1 MDSMRCRI
9 PGLSAA
15 FLLPLSL
22 FLASCGGRNISEG
35 VVQNLIANLPDEAI
49 NKVDVT
55 IDSVRQNGN
64 SAIVQVNVRTAF
76 RLEKVKNDWI
86 IREIRLGDDQWQS
99 LDELREALKRL
110 KIEATR
116 NSLDQVVA
124 ALDKFVAKNGALPQ
138 FRDYISLTDALTPEY
153 LTPLI
158 RLDSWRHAFF
168 VERIAADTL
177 RLASAGPD
185 GNFGTADDIHATKR
199 FVR

>member
-1 MDSMRCRI
+1 MRSR
-9 PGLSAA
+9 LFLFSAA
-15 FLLPLSL
+15 L
-22 FLASCGGRNISEG
+22 FLPYSMFLTACGGRNISNG

-49 NKVDVT
+49 NKDDVS
-55 IDSVRQNGN
+55 IESVTQNGN

-99 LDELREALKRL
+99 LDELREALNRI
-110 KIEATR
+110 KIEETR
-116 NSLDQVVA
+116 SLLDQVVA
-124 ALDKFVAKNGALPQ
+124 AIDKFVAKNGALPQ
-138 FRDYISLTDALTPEY
+138 FRDYISLTDALTPEH

-158 RLDSWRHAFF
+158 RLDAWRRSFI
-168 VERIAADTL
+168 VEMIGPDTI

-185 GNFGTADDIHATKR
+185 GKFGTGDDIDATKR